1 MHDVTHILP
10 FLGLGAVVFFAFK
23 FALPLQRKAIKDWA
37 ASNHY
42 QLLESEQRFLREG
55 PFTWMRD
62 RGSFLNKNNSVV
74 YYVKVLTHEDTA
86 QQGRIRYAWV
96 RVNYP
101 PVLWPFSDYTID
113 VRWDAKHD
121 QHLL

>member
-1 MHDVTHILP
+1 MHDVTDILP
-10 FLGLGAVVFFAFK
+10 FFGCGAVVVFAFK
-23 FALPLQRKAIKDWA
+23 FVRPLQQQAIKDWA

-55 PFTWMRD
+55 
-62 RGSFLNKNNSVV
+62 SFLNKNNSVV
-74 YYVKVLTHEDTA
+74 YYVKVFTHEDTTR
-86 QQGRIRYAWV
+86 QGHIRHAWV

-113 VRWDAKHD
+113 VRWDEKRN
-121 QHLL
+121 